1 MLTEEEKREMLE
13 DAADPARREDFRAL
27 RRSAGSGIPSLDE
40 YIRFLDDLQEIFGPF
55 KVSKKIMKTSRN
67 KL

>member
-13 DAADPARREDFRAL
+13 DAADLDRREDFRKI
-27 RRSAGSGIPSLDE
+27 RNTQGNYIPSLDE
-40 YIRFLDDLQEIFGPF
+40 YIQFLDHLQEIFGPF
-55 KVSKKIMKTSRN
+55 KVSKKIMNTRFN